1 MDPRMTT
8 WTPEPI
14 NLLEIPLLTESLLE
28 ILTES
33 GVIILVTDRGDLW
46 NEEPLPT
53 DTWRRRLG

>member
-1 MDPRMTT
+1 MTT